1 MVDYVDTSDVRS
13 GALQKTA
20 PLLVFAFTTSML
32 ISALLLF
39 FVQPMFAKMVLP
51 MLGGSPGVWNTAMV
65 FFQAV
70 LLGGYLYAHILT
82 KLFNFRTQIII
93 HGLVMTASLIFLPI
107 AIPAGWEV
115 PVDGTPVFWLI
126 ALFAA
131 ALGLPFFALSANA
144 PLMQKWFSYTDH
156 KKASDPYFLYAA
168 SNVGSL
174 FSLLSYPVLVEPFL
188 SATNQSSAWAVGFIV
203 LMVCLL
209 SSAVFAYYCRNPE
222 APEENIETV
231 SELKTVLTVKDRVY
245 WIFCAAIPSAFML
258 AVTSHMTSNIAS
270 TPFLWVLPL
279 AIYLLTFIFAFSS
292 KPVVPTSWLKL
303 LLLPLAV
310 TMLATSR
317 LNFGLDAATDIVI
330 TLLGFFVMTQLCHN
344 LLAENRPS
352 TSRLTEFYFF
362 MSLGGVIG
370 GASVALLAPVL
381 FTYTHEFALI
391 IIASS
396 FLMATSNKRE
406 GDFWKHT
413 MITLAVLAITTVVIS
428 DQFTLGSLL
437 PKAQILLGILV
448 ALLIY
453 SLLSNVG
460 SLRST
465 HITMATWILIAS
477 IFAITKSYI
486 FTDRSFFGI
495 SRVSAKQTEHGVLH
509 GYYNGNTIHNLQLY
523 TSEGKKYPLSYY
535 LPEGT
540 FGQALDALR
549 AQKSQIN
556 VAAIGLGAG
565 ALSCHIRE
573 GENWK
578 FFEIDPVVRD
588 LARNPSLFTYVNEC
602 APNVP
607 IVMGDARLTLR
618 DEPAAQYDI
627 IMIDAFSSNAIP
639 AHLVTKEAI
648 ELYQSRLKENGF
660 IFFHTSN
667 RSLDVTSV
675 VINTAEAN
683 GLSTRATY
691 FEADPTIRFH
701 EFATP
706 SKAVMVGSEE
716 ALETIFRKNK
726 AWKKVKVSPLV
737 GEWTDDFS
745 HVLGAYLAQS
755 SGK

>member
-1 MVDYVDTSDVRS
+1 MVDYVDTSGVRS

-20 PLLVFAFTTSML
+20 TLLVFAFTTSML

-39 FVQPMFAKMVLP
+39 FVQPMFAKIVLP

-82 KLFNFRTQIII
+82 KLFSFRMQIII

-188 SATNQSSAWAVGFIV
+188 SATTQSSAWAVGFIV
-203 LMVCLL
+203 LIVCLL
-209 SSAVFAYYCRNPE
+209 SSGVFAYNCRSASVPDE
-222 APEENIETV
+222 AVETV
-231 SELKTVLTVKDRVY
+231 SELKTVLTVKDRIY

-292 KPVVPTSWLKL
+292 KPVVPTAWLRF
-303 LLLPLAV
+303 LLLPFAV
-310 TMLATSR
+310 IMLATSR
-317 LNFGLDAATDIVI
+317 LNFGLDAATDIAIV
-330 TLLGFFVMTQLCHN
+330 LLGFFVVTQMCHN

-370 GASVALLAPVL
+370 GASIALLAPAL

-391 IIASS
+391 IIAST
-396 FLMATSNKRE
+396 FLMGAGANSEAGFR
-406 GDFWKHT
+406 KHVI
-413 MITLAVLAITTVVIS
+413 ITLALLVLITFAIS
-428 DQFTLGSLL
+428 DQFSFGSFL
-437 PKAQILLGILV
+437 PKAHVLLALMIP
-448 ALLIY
+448 LLIY
-453 SLLSNVG
+453 SLSSKAG
-460 SLRST
+460 SLRTT
-465 HITMATWILIAS
+465 HITMATWLLASS
-477 IFAITKSYI
+477 IFAIDKSYI

-495 SRVSAKQTEHGVLH
+495 SRVSAKQTEHGILH
-509 GYYNGNTIHNLQLY
+509 GYYNGNTVHNLQLF

-535 LPEGT
+535 LPEGA
-540 FGQALDALR
+540 FGQALEAVR
-549 AQKSQIN
+549 SQKNSIN
-556 VAAIGLGAG
+556 VASIGLGAG
-565 ALSCHIRE
+565 AMSCHIKE

-588 LARNPSLFTYVNEC
+588 LARNTSLFTYVNEC
-602 APNVP
+602 APDVP
-607 IVMGDARLTLR
+607 IIMGDARLTLK
-618 DEPAAQYDI
+618 DEPTEYYDI

-667 RSLDVTSV
+667 RNLDVTSV

-683 GLSTRATY
+683 GLSTRSTI
-691 FEADPTIRFH
+691 FQADSTFRFH
-701 EFATP
+701 EF
-706 SKAVMVGSEE
+706 SSVSEAVMVGNEK
-716 ALETIFRKNK
+716 ALESIFRKNK
-726 AWKKVKVSPLV
+726 AWKKTEGNPIV

-745 HVLGAYLAQS
+745 HVLGAYLAKQ
-755 SGK
+755 